1 MKPPRDLAATAL
13 LAVFTA
19 PLSGAGPETVVVLP
33 FTNLSGV
40 ERAPSEIAA
49 SFCRRIARKGYSTA
63 PADEVEAFLAAERV
77 RYLDSLSGRVREK
90 LLSKFGASAVI
101 FGTVYSFAEGENA
114 IVGLSARMLRTDG
127 GVAWAGVAAL
137 SGEETEGLL
146 GLGRV
151 SSTAAIAEK
160 AVERLL
166 RNFPAPGKSA
176 KLVSARARPLAR
188 AGPVTYRAS
197 TLESGRVHTICLLP
211 LENRSSARFAPRA
224 VGELLSQRLG
234 ASKTFRVV
242 EPGNFR
248 EAMAASGVRGVKTG
262 DPAELAKLSK
272 ALGTSLFLRGTIY
285 VFKDGSPRNAAVP
298 PELDLD
304 LALVDAAAGRIVWT
318 SRLSRSGRDYESLLE
333 LGAISNIVTLADQV
347 AAEMVRAA
355 DNAKGRGRRP
365 ATASATASNKTYD
378 GSATATITS
387 CTLSGVLA
395 RDSANVSCS
404 VASASFSDANA
415 GDGKTV
421 TASGITL
428 SGGASG
434 NYALSSTTATTTANI
449 NRKPVTASATASNKT
464 YDGSATATI
473 TSCTLSGVLAGDSAN
488 VSCSA
493 ASASFSDT
501 NAGDGKAVTA
511 SGIALSGNTSGNYAL
526 SSTTATTTANIN
538 RKPVTASVTAS
549 NKTYEGTNS
558 ASIASCTL
566 SGVLAGDSANVG
578 CSAANASF
586 SDANAGTGKTVTASR
601 ITLSGNASGNY
612 VLTSTMAMT
621 TADITP
627 KSVTA
632 SITASDKVYDGT
644 AAAITNC
651 ALTGVIASDTGN
663 VGCLASSSAFSD
675 KNVGMG
681 KAVTASVGLTDAA
694 ADNYVVTSTSATTTA
709 GITART
715 LTVSG
720 VTANNKIY
728 DGTPA
733 ASLTTSGAALV
744 NKVSGDDDSLNMSS
758 AEGMFADKNVGTGK
772 TVTVSG
778 LTTKGGDASNYTLTQ
793 PTAYADIAPKSV
805 TPHVTANNRV
815 YDGTTAATLSGQTPA
830 GVLATDA
837 SDVSLMV
844 TAANF
849 DTKNVGTGR
858 TVTAT
863 GLSLSGS
870 ASGNYALSSTST
882 TTTANVTAKHI
893 TGSFTASDKVYDGS
907 TSATVLTR
915 SLNGTNAGD
924 AVSLSG
930 GTATFSDKNVGTGK
944 TVGLQGASLS
954 GADARNYV
962 LDSVATTTANITAKH
977 VAGGFTASDNRD
989 NGKTVTLA
997 GASPAR
1003 PGAP

>member
-19 PLSGAGPETVVVLP
+19 PLSGAGTETVVVLP

-166 RNFPAPGKSA
+166 GNFP
-176 KLVSARARPLAR
+176 
-188 AGPVTYRAS
+188 
-197 TLESGRVHTICLLP
+197 
-211 LENRSSARFAPRA
+211 
-224 VGELLSQRLG
+224 
-234 ASKTFRVV
+234 
-242 EPGNFR
+242 
-248 EAMAASGVRGVKTG
+248 
-262 DPAELAKLSK
+262 
-272 ALGTSLFLRGTIY
+272 
-285 VFKDGSPRNAAVP
+285 
-298 PELDLD
+298 
-304 LALVDAAAGRIVWT
+304 AAGRIVWT
-318 SRLSRSGRDYESLLE
+318 SRLSRSGRDYEGLLE

-355 DNAKGRGRRP
+355 DNAKGRGRR
-365 ATASATASNKTYD
+365 
-378 GSATATITS
+378 
-387 CTLSGVLA
+387 
-395 RDSANVSCS
+395 
-404 VASASFSDANA
+404 
-415 GDGKTV
+415 
-421 TASGITL
+421 
-428 SGGASG
+428 
-434 NYALSSTTATTTANI
+434 
-449 NRKPVTASATASNKT
+449 PVTASATASNKT

-612 VLTSTMAMT
+612 VLRTDRGDCLGYGLFLLPIRQQRIFTLVPDT
-621 TADITP
+621 TLCRAWRA
-627 KSVTA
+627 TA
-632 SITASDKVYDGT
+632 LCSPG
-644 AAAITNC
+644 
-651 ALTGVIASDTGN
+651 
-663 VGCLASSSAFSD
+663 
-675 KNVGMG
+675 
-681 KAVTASVGLTDAA
+681 
-694 ADNYVVTSTSATTTA
+694 
-709 GITART
+709 
-715 LTVSG
+715 
-720 VTANNKIY
+720 
-728 DGTPA
+728 PA
-733 ASLTTSGAALV
+733 
-744 NKVSGDDDSLNMSS
+744 
-758 AEGMFADKNVGTGK
+758 
-772 TVTVSG
+772 
-778 LTTKGGDASNYTLTQ
+778 
-793 PTAYADIAPKSV
+793 
-805 TPHVTANNRV
+805 
-815 YDGTTAATLSGQTPA
+815 
-830 GVLATDA
+830 
-837 SDVSLMV
+837 
-844 TAANF
+844 
-849 DTKNVGTGR
+849 
-858 TVTAT
+858 
-863 GLSLSGS
+863 
-870 ASGNYALSSTST
+870 
-882 TTTANVTAKHI
+882 
-893 TGSFTASDKVYDGS
+893 
-907 TSATVLTR
+907 
-915 SLNGTNAGD
+915 
-924 AVSLSG
+924 
-930 GTATFSDKNVGTGK
+930 
-944 TVGLQGASLS
+944 
-954 GADARNYV
+954 
-962 LDSVATTTANITAKH
+962 
-977 VAGGFTASDNRD
+977 
-989 NGKTVTLA
+989 
-997 GASPAR
+997 
-1003 PGAP
+1003 

>member
-19 PLSGAGPETVVVLP
+19 PLSGAGTETVVVLP

-365 ATASATASNKTYD
+365 
-378 GSATATITS
+378 
-387 CTLSGVLA
+387 
-395 RDSANVSCS
+395 
-404 VASASFSDANA
+404 
-415 GDGKTV
+415 
-421 TASGITL
+421 
-428 SGGASG
+428 
-434 NYALSSTTATTTANI
+434 
-449 NRKPVTASATASNKT
+449 VTASATASNKT

-538 RKPVTASVTAS
+538 R
-549 NKTYEGTNS
+549 
-558 ASIASCTL
+558 
-566 SGVLAGDSANVG
+566 
-578 CSAANASF
+578 
-586 SDANAGTGKTVTASR
+586 
-601 ITLSGNASGNY
+601 
-612 VLTSTMAMT
+612 
-621 TADITP
+621 

>member
-19 PLSGAGPETVVVLP
+19 PLSGAGTETVVVLP

-365 ATASATASNKTYD
+365 VTASATASNKTYD

-387 CTLSGVLA
+387 CTLSGVQA

-501 NAGDGKAVTA
+501 NAGDGK
-511 SGIALSGNTSGNYAL
+511 SG
-526 SSTTATTTANIN
+526 
-538 RKPVTASVTAS
+538 
-549 NKTYEGTNS
+549 
-558 ASIASCTL
+558 
-566 SGVLAGDSANVG
+566 
-578 CSAANASF
+578 
-586 SDANAGTGKTVTASR
+586 TASR

-651 ALTGVIASDTGN
+651 ALTGVIASDSGN

-681 KAVTASVGLTDAA
+681 KAVTASVGLTGAA
-694 ADNYVVTSTSATTTA
+694 AGNYALSSTSTTTA
-709 GITART
+709 DITART
-715 LTVSG
+715 LTASG
-720 VTANNKIY
+720 VTANDKIY
-728 DGTPA
+728 DGTTA
-733 ASLTTSGAALV
+733 ASLNTSGAALV
-744 NKVSGDDDSLNMSS
+744 NKVSGDDVTLNTDG
-758 AEGMFADKNVGTGK
+758 AAGTIADKNLGTGK

-778 LTTKGGDASNYTLTQ
+778 LTIKGGD
-793 PTAYADIAPKSV
+793 V
-805 TPHVTANNRV
+805 
-815 YDGTTAATLSGQTPA
+815 
-830 GVLATDA
+830 
-837 SDVSLMV
+837 
-844 TAANF
+844 
-849 DTKNVGTGR
+849 
-858 TVTAT
+858 
-863 GLSLSGS
+863 
-870 ASGNYALSSTST
+870 GNYALSSTS
-882 TTTANVTAKHI
+882 
-893 TGSFTASDKVYDGS
+893 
-907 TSATVLTR
+907 AT
-915 SLNGTNAGD
+915 
-924 AVSLSG
+924 
-930 GTATFSDKNVGTGK
+930 
-944 TVGLQGASLS
+944 
-954 GADARNYV
+954 
-962 LDSVATTTANITAKH
+962 
-977 VAGGFTASDNRD
+977 
-989 NGKTVTLA
+989 
-997 GASPAR
+997 
-1003 PGAP
+1003 

>member
-19 PLSGAGPETVVVLP
+19 PLSGAGTETVVVLP

-285 VFKDGSPRNAAVP
+285 VFKDGSPRNAAIS

-318 SRLSRSGRDYESLLE
+318 SRLSRSGRDYEGLLE

-387 CTLSGVLA
+387 CTLSGVQA

-473 TSCTLSGVLAGDSAN
+473 T
-488 VSCSA
+488 
-493 ASASFSDT
+493 
-501 NAGDGKAVTA
+501 
-511 SGIALSGNTSGNYAL
+511 
-526 SSTTATTTANIN
+526 
-538 RKPVTASVTAS
+538 
-549 NKTYEGTNS
+549 
-558 ASIASCTL
+558 SCTL

-681 KAVTASVGLTDAA
+681 KAGTASVGLTDAA